1 MAIVSSKADSSRPAG
16 TCGPNGATGLKAAV
30 IGVGTMGRNH
40 ARVYAQLERATLV
53 AVADTDPEALDPIA
67 RAYKV
72 QTYRDYERMLDEAK
86 PDLVSVA
93 VPTRLHREVAT
104 TALERGVPVFLEK
117 PIAATVEEGQKI
129 VDCARS
135 LRVKLGVGHI
145 ERFNPAVIAL
155 KKQLDAGQLGR
166 IFQIHARRVGPFP
179 PRVEDVGVVIDLATH
194 ELNLLE
200 YLTGSRVESVYAV
213 VEREIHTRHE
223 DLLTGILKFTD
234 GAIGILDINWL
245 TPTKIR
251 ELSLIGERGMFS
263 VNYLTQDLYFF
274 ENDYLNGNWEGLAI
288 MGVSEGRK
296 IRHNIKRK
304 EPLVAEIESF
314 VDAVEQDTEPQISGE
329 EALRAVLLANRL
341 LESGREHRVIVV

>member
-1 MAIVSSKADSSRPAG
+1 MAIVSPRAKA
-16 TCGPNGATGLKAAV
+16 LKAAV

-40 ARVYAQLERATLV
+40 ARVYAQLEHATLV
-53 AVADTDPEALDPIA
+53 AAADADPKALEAIA
-67 RAYKV
+67 RTYKV
-72 QTYRDYERMLDEAK
+72 QTYTDYEQMLDEAK
-86 PDLVSVA
+86 PDLVSIA

-104 TALERGVPVFLEK
+104 TVLKRGVHVLLEK
-117 PIAATVEEGQKI
+117 PIASTVEEGQKI

-135 LRVKLGVGHI
+135 VGAKLAVGHI

-179 PRVEDVGVVIDLATH
+179 PRIEDVGVVIDLATH

-200 YLTGSRVESVYAV
+200 YLTGSQVESVYAEI
-213 VEREIHTRHE
+213 EREIHTRHE

-234 GAIGILDINWL
+234 GAVGILDINWL

-251 ELSLIGERGMFS
+251 ELSLIGERGMFA
-263 VNYLTQDLYFF
+263 VNYLTQDLYFY

-314 VDAVEQDTEPQISGE
+314 VDAVEKDTEPQISGE
-329 EALRAVLLANRL
+329 EAVRAVLLASRL
-341 LESGREHRVIVV
+341 LESGRKHKVIAV

>member
-1 MAIVSSKADSSRPAG
+1 MAIVSPQAKPLR
-16 TCGPNGATGLKAAV
+16 AAV

-53 AVADTDPEALDPIA
+53 AAADADPRALATIA
-67 RAYKV
+67 RIYKV
-72 QTYRDYERMLDEAK
+72 PIYTDYRQMLEEAK
-86 PDLVSVA
+86 PDLVSIA
-93 VPTRLHREVAT
+93 VPTRLHCEVAT
-104 TALERGVPVFLEK
+104 TVLKRGVHTFLEK
-117 PIAATVEEGQKI
+117 PIAITVKEGQKI
-129 VDCARS
+129 VDCARRS
-135 LRVKLGVGHI
+135 GAKLAVGHI
-145 ERFNPAVIAL
+145 ERFNPAVIEL

-179 PRVEDVGVVIDLATH
+179 PRIEDVGVVIDLATH

-200 YLTGSRVESVYAV
+200 YLTGSRVESVYAET
-213 VEREIHTRHE
+213 EREIHATHE
-223 DLLTGILKFTD
+223 DLLTGILKLAD
-234 GAIGILDINWL
+234 GAVGILDINWL

-263 VNYLTQDLYFF
+263 VNYLTQDLYFY
-274 ENDYLNGNWEGLAI
+274 ENDYLNGNWEGFPIL
-288 MGVSEGRK
+288 GVSEGRR

-314 VDAVEQDTEPQISGE
+314 VEAVEQDTEPQISGE

-341 LESGREHRVIVV
+341 LESGRKHKVLAV